1 MSQKQSI
8 LPTILLVEP
17 DDSVRPVL
25 IENLRNWGYNVIVT
39 LNAADAIQGIR
50 GKGKLF
56 DLLLMNQFGRSIEE
70 FIDIGRDIRRQADVS
85 STTPIVIMAEQYG
98 VELEGKNVQ
107 MGDSEYVT
115 YLEDGQQ
122 LRQLL
127 SQLCPVCHS

>member
-50 GKGKLF
+50 GKSKLF
-56 DLLLMNQFGRSIEE
+56 DLLLMNQFGRSIEK

-98 VELEGKNVQ
+98 VELEGQNVQ

>member
-17 DDSVRPVL
+17 DDSVRPILV
-25 IENLRNWGYNVIVT
+25 ENLRNWGYNVIVT
-39 LNAADAIQGIR
+39 LDVADAIQWVR

-70 FIDIGRDIRRQADVS
+70 FIDIGRNIRQEADVS

-98 VELEGKNVQ
+98 VELEGQNVQ
-107 MGDSEYVT
+107 MGESEYVT

-127 SQLCPVCHS
+127 YQLCPVCHS

>member
-17 DDSVRPVL
+17 DDNVRPVL

-50 GKGKLF
+50 GKGELF

-70 FIDIGRDIRRQADVS
+70 FIDIGRDIRRQADAS